1 MSFVV
6 DCSVAMA
13 WCFADEAT
21 GATETLLRRLHRE
34 SAHAPSLW
42 PLEVL
47 NVLATAERHGR
58 ITPAESRERHRF
70 LRSLPVILDKE
81 TAEQAWTAS
90 SDLSRRFGL
99 TVYDA
104 AYLELA
110 QRMNLPLATLDMD
123 LRKAAK
129 KTGVP
134 LLGK

>member
-6 DCSVAMA
+6 DCSVAMT
-13 WCFADEAT
+13 WCFDDEAT
-21 GATETLLRRLHRE
+21 ADTDALLRRLYQG
-34 SAHAPSLW
+34 SAYAPSLW

-47 NVLATAERHGR
+47 NVLAMAERHGR
-58 ITPAESRERHRF
+58 IAPDEKLQRLRL
-70 LRSLPVILDKE
+70 LRSLPVILDDE
-81 TAEQAWTAS
+81 TAAQAWTS
-90 SDLSRRFGL
+90 THDLSHRFGL

-110 QRMNLPLATLDMD
+110 QRLNLPLATLDRE

-129 KTGVP
+129 KSGVP